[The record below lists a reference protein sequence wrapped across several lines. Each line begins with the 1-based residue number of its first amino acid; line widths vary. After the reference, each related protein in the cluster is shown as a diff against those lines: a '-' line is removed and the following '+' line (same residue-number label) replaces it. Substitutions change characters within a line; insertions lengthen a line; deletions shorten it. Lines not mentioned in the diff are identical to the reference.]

1 MVSNKMEHYD
11 NRVLAFLDILGFER
25 LVDESRSNPE
35 LISKIARI
43 LGRSKAV
50 ALSSS
55 NMSPKVLQVEPDK
68 YTYHVF
74 SDTSV
79 ISGPYTS
86 HDDVNFLSW
95 WVMSYQYLMWKE
107 EQIFIRGA
115 IVYGDIYENEGVV
128 FGPAM
133 IDAYHLE
140 RDKGKAYWPR
150 VLVDESLLDKATQA
164 ERERDL
170 LEFLRQDSDN
180 MTYLDYLREL
190 FHLFVLAEN
199 KRVIG
204 QRKKDFG
211 MPVGLFQD
219 HKQAILAQC
228 ANVLKEEQDKK
239 KEILM
244 KYVELSKYHNS
255 TIDRLRQIIKDLM
268 RNDGIVCE
276 FFDDQDKAK
285 KIGAT
290 YKPKYSA
297 EEHPEQSDML
307 NILTAAINRLI
318 ENPPPDILENLGIK
332 VFGQTTDVE
341 FGRAVRTLSRE
352 TPQALSTLDKALQGS
367 MIDIDSLVLD
377 G

>member
-1 MVSNKMEHYD
+1 MEHYD
-11 NRVLAFLDILGFER
+11 KRVLTFLDILGFER

-35 LISKIARI
+35 LIGKIARI
-43 LGRSKAV
+43 LGRSKDV

-107 EQIFIRGA
+107 ELTFIRGA

-140 RDKGKAYWPR
+140 RDKEKAHWPR
-150 VLVDESLLDKATQA
+150 VLVDESLLDKVTQA

-170 LEFLRQDSDN
+170 LEFLRQDNDN

-190 FHLFVLAEN
+190 FHLRVLAEN

-204 QRKKDFG
+204 EREKDFG
-211 MPVGLFQD
+211 MPVALFQD
-219 HKQAILAQC
+219 HKKAIMAQC
-228 ANVLKEEQDKK
+228 ENVLHEKDKQ
-239 KEILM
+239 KEILR

-255 TIDRLRQIIKDLM
+255 TIDRLLQITNDLIS
-268 RNDGIVCE
+268 NNGIVCE

-285 KIGAT
+285 KMAT

-318 ENPPPDILENLGIK
+318 ENPPKDVLDTLGIE
-332 VFGQTTDVE
+332 VIGETADVE
-341 FGRAVRTLSRE
+341 FGRAIRTLSRE
-352 TPQALSTLDKALQGS
+352 TPQALSKLEKELQES
-367 MIDIDSLVLD
+367 MIDIDGLVLND
-377 G
+377 